1 MKTIIDKANTRG
13 YFNHGWLKTYHTF
26 SFADYYNPRRIHF
39 GALRVLNDDTVAPGE
54 GFGMHPHKNMEVVS
68 IPLQGYLRH
77 GDNVQ
82 NESTITPGEIQVM
95 STGTGIYHSEY
106 NASKT
111 EDLKFL
117 QIWVIPNVE
126 ETKPEYHNYNIRP
139 LLKRNE
145 LATFISPSGNTPAH
159 LLQDTWFSI
168 GTFDAGHSVIYRMH
182 KPRTGVYIFVIE
194 GEINV
199 AGENLSRRDGIGIWD
214 TDVLLPKEQIL
225 EAVDAI
231 RKGNA
236 VMSFPYDGRFYML
249 PQEDSMLLKKRE
261 MNMEECCQKIY
272 EYVLAHGPNSVG
284 GAFLV
289 NKNVYIKYGGENQHF
304 YGWGPEDAERCK
316 RMEIL
321 GLPIYRAQGPLLHLF
336 HPRMQNSWFGNQ
348 RLEYANRME
357 FIRVAGMTRSQL
369 LQYISGWS
377 IGI

>member
-26 SFADYYNPRRIHF
+26 SFANYYNPRRIHF

-95 STGTGIYHSEY
+95 STGTGICHSEY

-194 GEINV
+194 GESNV

-214 TDVLLPKEQIL
+214 IESVTIEATSETQIL
-225 EAVDAI
+225 AI
-231 RKGNA
+231 
-236 VMSFPYDGRFYML
+236 
-249 PQEDSMLLKKRE
+249 E
-261 MNMEECCQKIY
+261 
-272 EYVLAHGPNSVG
+272 
-284 GAFLV
+284 
-289 NKNVYIKYGGENQHF
+289 
-304 YGWGPEDAERCK
+304 
-316 RMEIL
+316 
-321 GLPIYRAQGPLLHLF
+321 
-336 HPRMQNSWFGNQ
+336 
-348 RLEYANRME
+348 
-357 FIRVAGMTRSQL
+357 VAM
-369 LQYISGWS
+369 
-377 IGI
+377 